1 MDENGRRQRWGVE
14 IQYLFGREFYN
25 HVIYYDVVGVS
36 FSGKLQTIVIT
47 DTDLYIY
54 NLNQKKRPEP
64 YCKLNEITE
73 IDTDHETPKTFLNHP
88 SYDPHRIIIKLRGEY
103 HALYTFQ
110 TGSDLFWRLSNA
122 VENSKRHSI
131 AQSSDEPSKDATLV
145 KVIAIDGV
153 TYTLNSTYVKKFNR
167 IASHVLHDTSL
178 DSRIKALEEL
188 DEISNEYFPIRI
200 IFFQSSILVQ
210 NLMDTLSFLSDFHT
224 VPPQIT
230 SDRVQQISL
239 IRAVL
244 ETFLYYLRGSTS
256 VHEALR
262 LISFNK
268 ASHYKLLLSSLFN
281 IEIYVLSQPQRAQFF
296 LKTIIDKDAYLN
308 ELQAIEMIIPS
319 IAYTLYGLNNSAMRS
334 LSGHS
339 TNDIFLDMFK
349 QKKDIIISGT
359 FHTIA
364 YMTVQL
370 AYLLKNDD
378 DLPGSFPY
386 TFLDHLWFLSYVGGI
401 FPEAAQMLKD
411 EYEVDINVILTEE
424 RISPDLFP
432 MFPLYDDL
440 MSTLRNVKAIMK
452 KVPAKRGRM
461 ANLPAQFK

>member
-1 MDENGRRQRWGVE
+1 MDENGRRTRWGVQ

-25 HVIYYDVVGVS
+25 HVIYYDVVGAS
-36 FSGKLQTIVIT
+36 FSGKLLTVVIT

-64 YCKLNEITE
+64 FCKLSEITE
-73 IDTDHETPKTFLNHP
+73 IDSDHEAPKTFLNHP
-88 SYDPHRIIIKLRGEY
+88 QYDPHRIIIKLRGEY

-110 TGSDLFWRLSNA
+110 TGSDLYWRLSNA
-122 VENSKRHSI
+122 VENSKRHSLSQC
-131 AQSSDEPSKDATLV
+131 ADEPSKDANLIKV
-145 KVIAIDGV
+145 KSVDGI
-153 TYTLNSTYVKKFNR
+153 TYTLQNTYVKRFNR

-178 DSRIKALEEL
+178 ESRIKSLEEL

-230 SDRVQQISL
+230 TDRVQQISL
-239 IRAVL
+239 IKAVL

-256 VHEALR
+256 VLEALR

-268 ASHYKLLLSSLFN
+268 AEHYKSLLSSLFN

-296 LKTIIDKDAYLN
+296 LKSIIDKDAYLN
-308 ELQAIEMIIPS
+308 ELQSIEMTIPS
-319 IAYTLYGLNNSAMRS
+319 LAYTLYGLNNTAMRS
-334 LSGHS
+334 LSDAS
-339 TNDIFLDMFK
+339 TNDIFLEIFK
-349 QKKDIIISGT
+349 QKKDLIISGT

-386 TFLDHLWFLSYVGGI
+386 TFLDHLWFLSYVAGV

-411 EYEVDINVILTEE
+411 NYEVDINVILTEE

-432 MFPLYDDL
+432 AFPLYEDL
-440 MSTLRNVKAIMK
+440 IENLRNVKAIMK
-452 KVPAKRGRM
+452 KVPARRGKM